1 MDYVTQSVAIDR
13 LDHDMDVIW
22 HDAPTEHAIALT
34 VEVQHGMLDQLR
46 DGWLP

>member
-1 MDYVTQSVAIDR
+1 MDYVTQPVAVAR

-22 HDAPTEHAIALT
+22 HDVPTEHAIAFT
-34 VEVQHGMLDQLR
+34 VEVQDDILDQLG